1 MVYIL
6 LGTGFEEVEAIAP
19 CDILR
24 RGGVEVAFAGIGGQL
39 VTGSHG
45 IAVKA
50 DVTVEDI
57 DREKLDMIVLPGG
70 LGGVSSMEKSAA
82 ARDVIRWAWEK
93 AKFVGATCAGLMA
106 SAAATKTAFP
116 RISITVPSIVIMVP
130 GLYMYRAVYYMGV
143 FDTIDAMEWII
154 RAVMIILFLP
164 MGLGLARALTDPD
177 WRYCS

>member
-1 MVYIL
+1 MMVEL
-6 LGTGFEEVEAIAP
+6 SPDEFSAQGLSAPVQLALRLVASFVGVFGFSMMFNSTLEMAATAGVVGALANT
-19 CDILR
+19 LR
-24 RGGVEVAFAGIGGQL
+24 LSLVDFA
-39 VTGSHG
+39 
-45 IAVKA
+45 AMPP
-50 DVTVEDI
+50 E
-57 DREKLDMIVLPGG
+57 
-70 LGGVSSMEKSAA
+70 AA
-82 ARDVIRWAWEK
+82 A
-93 AKFVGATCAGLMA
+93 FVGATCAGLMA

>member
-1 MVYIL
+1 MVYII

-24 RGGVEVAFAGIGGQL
+24 RSGVEVAFAGIGGQL

-82 ARDVIRWAWEK
+82 ARDVIRWAWDNGK
-93 AKFVGATCAGLMA
+93 LVAAICAAPTLL
-106 SAAATKTAFP
+106 SK
-116 RISITVPSIVIMVP
+116 
-130 GLYMYRAVYYMGV
+130 L
-143 FDTIDAMEWII
+143 
-154 RAVMIILFLP
+154 
-164 MGLGLARALTDPD
+164 
-177 WRYCS
+177 